1 MKQSSIPPY
10 QYQLNPLFMGFKP
23 KINKLSY
30 DSPKPKK

>member
-1 MKQSSIPPY
+1 MNPLSIPP
-10 QYQLNPLFMGFKP
+10 YQLNPLFMGFKP